1 MLSEIKI
8 FSNIQGLQHFYHM
21 EMFFEII
28 LKWSNPGM
36 CNVFC
41 KVQYIKYFGFVGH
54 ISPLL
59 HIFLCYIKKHS

>member
-8 FSNIQGLQHFYHM
+8 FSNIQDLQHFYHM

-28 LKWSNPGM
+28 LKWSNPAM

-41 KVQYIKYFGFVGH
+41 KVQYIKYFGFERSH
-54 ISPLL
+54 KSSFAYFSLL
-59 HIFLCYIKKHS
+59 H